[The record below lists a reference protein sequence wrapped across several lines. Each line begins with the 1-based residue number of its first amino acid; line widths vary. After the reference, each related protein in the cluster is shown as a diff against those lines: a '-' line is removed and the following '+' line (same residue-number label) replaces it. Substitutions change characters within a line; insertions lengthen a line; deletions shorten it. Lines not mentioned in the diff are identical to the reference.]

1 MLLLLSVRRIR
12 AGRGMTK
19 EQRRQV
25 RRERRQARQEGRI
38 KLIPGEKEGGEV
50 LPSYKDGEG
59 DRLVEKA

>member
-38 KLIPGEKEGGEV
+38 KLIPGEAGEEV